1 MASLSQA
8 RYSYVGLSFLF
19 SFESRGEDEST
30 LGKGSLGKTPRTRLV
45 HVLVDPSLTIK
56 PQVHVPQ
63 PSFGSLTE
71 ITPFKDGFFH
81 HPPTLNPE
89 TAKDSYREAGMRLE
103 YSPRALKLIREHRTV
118 VFEYDT
124 GGFVWIRPHKGD
136 SLKEI
141 VTDHAFKTY
150 VVWSPY
156 YDAYRLRQAGSIKFA
171 KQAFENEDVQV
182 QLRDFPQVRLRGIS
196 IPRKVN
202 VTLYPFQRKAV
213 EFIMQNN
220 GRACVFDE
228 MGLGKTITSA
238 TALLELAKK
247 RKASRALIVAPNAV
261 VEQWRGE
268 LVEKFNLEP
277 TLVTSRRTLG
287 ERMSLYNAPLVVMNY
302 ELLRTDLELI
312 LQKNFDTLI
321 LDEVTRVKNLD
332 TQTSEAAKKLIVRNV
347 VALTG
352 TPLENHLGE
361 LYNIVNIVKPGF
373 FGRYHEDFLAR
384 FTLKFSGQGWQSS
397 RPIVNP
403 ETLPELRREL
413 RTISIRRTK
422 AQVLKQLPSL
432 TVQYVYTEPARNQKL
447 IYDILQESLGET
459 VLEEYAYSESDNAG
473 PNPFTANRIRFY
485 TLLREA
491 CADISM
497 ISGYLRR
504 KQRENTEDAQSLRES
519 PIFRKLLHALAH
531 LEPENAKLVELKE
544 LVNDLTEQ
552 GHKIV
557 VFSQFVQVVNLIQEE
572 LSAESIPTLVYHGQ
586 LSDDERT
593 NHLRQFIEQ
602 SEYRI
607 LASTDAGQFGLNLQA
622 ADVVVNYDLPWN
634 PARLQ
639 QRIARL
645 HRIGQPNK
653 VLAVNFVVKGTV
665 EEHVRDI
672 LEGKRKLFRDVTVSE
687 IAESEDLSLD
697 ELKEVFGFDM
707 RRLADKIRERYGL
720 RVESQNMRRVLNRV
734 H

>member
-1 MASLSQA
+1 LASSEPKA
-8 RYSYVGLSFLF
+8 KRV
-19 SFESRGEDEST
+19 
-30 LGKGSLGKTPRTRLV
+30 RLRQ
-45 HVLVDPSLTIK
+45 VLVEPSLVIR

-81 HPPTLNPE
+81 HPLTLNPKVAKE
-89 TAKDSYREAGMRLE
+89 TYRQAGLRLK
-103 YSPRALKLIREHRTV
+103 YSPRALKLIREHRAV
-118 VFEYDT
+118 LFEYDKD
-124 GGFVWIRPHKGD
+124 GIVWVKPVKGD
-136 SLKEI
+136 SLREI
-141 VTDHAFKTY
+141 LDDRTFKTY
-150 VVWSPY
+150 AIWSPY
-156 YDAYRLRQAGSIKFA
+156 YDAYRLRQAGSVRFA
-171 KQAFENEDVQV
+171 KRAFEEDDVRVELKNFPESEV
-182 QLRDFPQVRLRGIS
+182 QLQAIRA
-196 IPRKVN
+196 PRKVN

-213 EFIMQNN
+213 DFILRND
-220 GRACVFDE
+220 GRTCLFDE
-228 MGLGKTITSA
+228 MGLGKTITA
-238 TALLELAKK
+238 TTALLGLVRE
-247 RKASRALIVAPNAV
+247 RKASRAIIVAPNAV

-277 TLVTSRRTLG
+277 TLISSKRTLN
-287 ERMSLYNAPLVVMNY
+287 ERMMLYDDPLIVMNY
-302 ELLRTDLELI
+302 ELLRTDVELI

-321 LDEVTRVKNLD
+321 LDEVTRVKNWD

-347 VALTG
+347 IALTG

-361 LYNIVNIVKPGF
+361 LYNIVSIVKPGF
-373 FGRYHEDFLAR
+373 FGRYNEDFLAR
-384 FTLKFSGQGWQSS
+384 FTLKLSGQGWQSS

-422 AQVLKQLPSL
+422 NQVLKQLPAL
-432 TVQYVYTEPARNQKL
+432 TVQYVYTEPAKNQKM
-447 IYDILQESLGET
+447 IYDILQEGLGET
-459 VLEEYAYSESDNAG
+459 VLEEFAYSESNQAG
-473 PNPFTANRIRFY
+473 PNPFTANRIRLY

-497 ISGYLRR
+497 IAGYLRR

-519 PIFRKLLHALAH
+519 PIFRKLIRALAD

-552 GHKIV
+552 GHKLV
-557 VFSQFVQVVNLIQEE
+557 VFSQFVAVVNLIQEE
-572 LSAESIPTLVYHGQ
+572 LSNQGVPTLVYHGQ
-586 LSDDERT
+586 LSDDVRT
-593 NHLRQFIEQ
+593 LHLKQFVEQ

-645 HRIGQPNK
+645 HRIGQTNK

-665 EEHVRDI
+665 EEHVRDV
-672 LEGKRKLFRDVTVSE
+672 LERKRKLFRDVTVSE
-687 IAESEDLSLD
+687 ISESEDLSLE
-697 ELKEVFGFDM
+697 ELREVFGFDM
-707 RRLADKIRERYGL
+707 HRLAETIRERYGL
-720 RVESQNMRRVLNRV
+720 RVESSGGNRLPEKRQE
-734 H
+734 